1 MSNQLILVPIEPLSE
16 RYTEQWYRH
25 LPVEFG
31 KAGYDVRVIDGVP
44 LLDNDIKVG
53 TFLDI
58 NSTTHY
64 KSVQLQRIANLFSTG
79 QVEQGASFFFS
90 DIEFWGVEQV
100 RLLARMN
107 GLKIKMYGFLH
118 AASYTKDDAFAV
130 AADFQRYT
138 EVGWLAAFD
147 KVFVGSEYHKRAV
160 TNRRLR
166 PLGAMHLAD
175 RIKVTKNPMF
185 VSEYPKYPRLKRKK
199 RMLLTN
205 RFDKE
210 KSVHHTMDLFEY
222 LKNYHPDWEF
232 IITTG
237 RKEFRSNDPRLVE
250 RARHLERLGVLKIK
264 AGLTKDQYH
273 RELAQAAIVV
283 THSREENYGLC
294 VAESIL
300 YGCMPLMWKGAS
312 HPEFVSHLGAEASD
326 FLFTNL
332 SSSTVGD
339 CYKAEHLMHL
349 FEIDGLPHIRLD
361 TSGMNNIIQH
371 MKDL

>member
-1 MSNQLILVPIEPLSE
+1 MNQLILVPIEPLSE

-25 LPVEFG
+25 LPIEFG
-31 KAGYDVRVIDGVP
+31 KAGYDVHVIDGKP
-44 LLDNDIKVG
+44 LLDDDIKVG

-58 NSTTHY
+58 NSTCHY
-64 KSVQLQRIANLFSTG
+64 KAVQLQRIASMFSTG
-79 QVEQGASFFFS
+79 QVEDGATFFFS

-107 GLKIKMYGFLH
+107 GIKIRMFGFLH
-118 AASYTKDDAFAV
+118 AASYTEGDAFAV

-138 EVGWLAAFD
+138 EVGWIAAFD

-160 TNRRLR
+160 ISRRLK
-166 PLGAMHLAD
+166 PLGATNLAE
-175 RIKVTKNPMF
+175 RIVVTKNPMF
-185 VSEYPKYPRLKRKK
+185 VSEYPKFRLKRKK

-210 KSVHHTMDLFEY
+210 KNVGQTMDLFEI
-222 LKNYHPDWEF
+222 LKDRNPDWEF

-237 RKEFRSNDPRLVE
+237 RKEFRSNNYRLVA
-250 RARHLERLGVLKIK
+250 RARALETRGVLKIK

-294 VAESIL
+294 IAESIL
-300 YGCMPLMWKGAS
+300 YGCVPLMWHGAS
-312 HPEFVSHLGAEASD
+312 HPEFVSHLGLDASD

-332 SSSTVGD
+332 NSSAAGHIF
-339 CYKAEHLMHL
+339 KAISLMRR
-349 FEIDGLPHIRLD
+349 FEEGSLPDIGLDI
-361 TSGMNNIIQH
+361 SGMDNIIKH